1 MESREKGIS
10 IICCTAN
17 VHSFCILLFSETLP
31 CPYCKADDLRGS
43 IFAGQESVSETSMTI
58 RNETSIHVKQ
68 EPVDEGMVQNI
79 TNMRD
84 AEYLYSRVNRSTL
97 DGDGFIPALERVSS
111 DGVSLS
117 SSIPYPTA
125 STAFSPNRQFYS
137 MQQQSTVSQI
147 SKTQTSRA
155 TSIVASSHMGAAS
168 SVTVP
173 NVPNVSNVSNVPN
186 ASNNLRRSSESGM
199 PSKERLSSLWNPN
212 WGKLNPE
219 RLFDKVLEGDVSTDC
234 LWVDGLRPSQRRERL
249 LLDRGINELL
259 HRKES

>member
-17 VHSFCILLFSETLP
+17 VHPFCILLFSETPP

-58 RNETSIHVKQ
+58 RNETPIHVKQ
-68 EPVDEGMVQNI
+68 EPVDEGMAQNF

-111 DGVSLS
+111 DGVSLP

-125 STAFSPNRQFYS
+125 STAFSPNRQLS
-137 MQQQSTVSQI
+137 AMQQQSTVSQI

-168 SVTVP
+168 GVTVP
-173 NVPNVSNVSNVPN
+173 NVSNAPN

-199 PSKERLSSLWNPN
+199 PSKERLSSLCNPN

-219 RLFDKVLEGDVSTDC
+219 RLFDKVLEGDISTDC

-249 LLDRGINELL
+249 LLDKSINELL